1 MSRITTTTT
10 TTTTT
15 IVTTTITTII
25 TTTTTADRAPVEIPL
40 GGAWCD
46 HFYPG

>member
-1 MSRITTTTT
+1 MSRIT

-15 IVTTTITTII
+15 IVTTTTITTTII